1 MTFTPAQVLLIL
13 STVGLLMLL
22 GTRRGSTAETVAA
35 ILTVAP
41 LIALVLSPLMG
52 VTG

>member
-1 MTFTPAQVLLIL
+1 MTFTPTQVLLIL
-13 STVGLLMLL
+13 STIGLLMLL
-22 GTRRGSTAETVAA
+22 CTRRGSTWETMAA

-41 LIALVLSPLMG
+41 LIALVISPLMG